1 MRGRGLADG
10 VRLSEGGIGDIA
22 VFLPSGAGFKTR
34 APQPIGMAEAD
45 RAAGIGGLLS
55 AGKGQE
61 NVVVDLFAINASLPI
76 GLYRTWV

>member
-1 MRGRGLADG
+1 
-10 VRLSEGGIGDIA
+10 
-22 VFLPSGAGFKTR
+22 
-34 APQPIGMAEAD
+34 MAEAD